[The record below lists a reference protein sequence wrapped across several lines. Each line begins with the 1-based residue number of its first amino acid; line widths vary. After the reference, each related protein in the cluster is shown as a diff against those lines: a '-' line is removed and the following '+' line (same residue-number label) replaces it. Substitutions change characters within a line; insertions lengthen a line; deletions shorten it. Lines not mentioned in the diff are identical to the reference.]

1 MELKIYTQSGILRA
15 IVCPDDNSTQQKT
28 VMGENVVNVAFTVSR
43 PVDFDVNDYIDFCG
57 ERYTL
62 LSRPHPEQE
71 STIEYKYTLNFYG
84 IENELSKA
92 ICFLQDGESL
102 DSDFSLTDSPAAHL
116 QLVVNNINRIK
127 GTGNWKVGSVI
138 DSDYKAVTYDGIDC
152 LTALNRIAET
162 FETEWWIV
170 GTTIY
175 LSKCEHGEL
184 LELGYAPIH
193 AEAGGL
199 LSFSKREE
207 ENRNFFTRL
216 YAKGSTRNIDRSKYG
231 SDNLRLPE
239 PLKYLE
245 NNTQYGIVE
254 REVIFDDIYPQRI
267 GTVSGVRSVERET
280 EDGKITVYYIKDSGL
295 DFNPNDYEIAGLVKH
310 IHFETGELS
319 GFDFEANYDT
329 STEEFE
335 LINQYSDDGTQI
347 PGGVLVPGNGDKYIL
362 YNIRMP
368 DEYYPLAEQELL
380 EKATEYLGKYS
391 VDNAVYSGESDPIL
405 FKKRNLLPDIGQRV
419 RLYNSVFFPE
429 GYRDSRI
436 IAFSRSLNNPYEV
449 KIDVG
454 EYVSIGR
461 FESLERQVASILPKV
476 SGGDSDMNIIK
487 AGDKETVP
495 TDYNVFSALASISRF
510 LRKDGPDSTRY
521 LLGLLGGAICDN
533 LESQDFAAGPFGTG
547 YVLKRNPKTG
557 RSYLELD
564 EIYVRLKAYFET
576 LEIKHLSHVGGRI
589 VLSPAGME
597 CIRVEE
603 VSAEHEELYDSAGN
617 PLVDSLNDPLF
628 ARKEGGEKAY
638 RCYFKQEEDG
648 KEIVNEFAVDDLAQC
663 REFNV
668 KENVSQQVSNQ
679 YYWRRVIYVG
689 EDYIDLSIDDCD
701 PISMVPKAG
710 DTIVTIGNKTDV
722 NRQHVV
728 FLSSYDEDA
737 PCIKLYSGIN
747 SYSMLNKEVTVIS
760 PNADKNMFT
769 GQVVIKPGSTGFEN
783 LDDAPDMG
791 LIEQEIQEAKDAAEA
806 AKGEIRDVQESVG
819 DLKGYVDGAFSDG
832 IISESEAASIE
843 KYINI
848 VNNEQQQALATYNG
862 LYNNSYLEGSAKTSL
877 SNAKVALFSAIDA
890 LINAISTAIA
900 DGKATSGEK
909 SDVDSKYATFTSN
922 YNNFYA
928 AVEAANKSIQDKLKG
943 YSDNAQK
950 AADEAN
956 NNASQAM
963 EDANEAKEAVT
974 NLNDYVDG
982 AFADGVISE
991 AEAKAIEKYIN
1002 IVNQTK
1008 KDVDSTYSVL
1018 YNNPFL
1024 TGTAKQNL
1032 YSAKSLF
1039 NTDTSNLISAINS
1052 AIADGKTTTTEKN
1065 NVDSKYSSFNSAYA
1079 SLATAIE
1086 NANKAIQE
1094 KIKEEAITEAKKDL
1108 DAQIGEVSK
1117 ADKDEIAKNMGYSD
1131 YEELQYY
1138 AQRAQT
1144 IIKGG
1149 HINTELIE
1157 ASLIVTSQ
1165 LIANAI
1171 KANTLNINNKF
1182 IVKTDGSVEMDGSLR
1197 STGRKT
1203 EVVISNGFLR
1213 VLFNGNDV
1221 MLLSV
1226 DENSGAPTINMNY
1239 SNRRIFLS
1247 PDYLSFQMNNDKVL
1261 TLDPEEI
1268 GGGLIQVDSSTGHL
1282 KLVNNQY
1289 NYVNVYIGVSPSNGG
1304 TALPFVGTQMKL
1316 EGSTDTLEAIPNEG
1330 YEFDRWSDGG
1340 SQTHK
1345 ITWGLSNNSYTAY
1358 FRKIEVAKYT
1368 LALSASPSYAGTT
1381 SGAGTYETGTRVT
1394 VNATPKSGYRFVRW
1408 SDGGA
1413 QSHYVT
1419 MTSNK
1424 SLTAYFEAYSV
1435 TGDEIFT
1442 GTALTSST
1450 YWKAFGQ
1457 SSIVSVTGGV
1467 ATIKFSASDTS
1478 GSTYVMFNKGYL
1490 GSKIEQGHKY
1500 LLTFQIKA
1508 SISSAQIIALIG
1520 SSFTDSVSTDG
1531 IIYGDYNGGNISS
1544 SYKTISLTLTADNRD
1559 SNTSDG
1565 FCIVAF
1571 PACTIYIKSISLKEV

>member
-521 LLGLLGGAICDN
+521 LLSLLGGAICDN

-628 ARKEGGEKAY
+628 ASKEGGEKAY

-760 PNADKNMFT
+760 PNVDKNMFT

-848 VNNEQQQALATYNG
+848 VNNEKQQALATYNG
-862 LYNNSYLEGSAKTSL
+862 LYNNPYLEGSVKTSL
-877 SNAKVALFSAIDA
+877 SNAKVSLFSSIDA
-890 LINAISTAIA
+890 LINAINTAIA

-909 SDVDSKYATFTSN
+909 SDVDTKYATFTTD
-922 YNNFYA
+922 YNKFYA
-928 AVEAANKSIQDKLKG
+928 AVESANKSIQDKLKG
-943 YSDNAQK
+943 YSDNAQM
-950 AADEAN
+950 AADKAN

-982 AFADGVISE
+982 AFADGIISE

-1039 NTDTSNLISAINS
+1039 NTATSNLISAINS

-1065 NVDSKYSSFNSAYA
+1065 NVDSKYSSFNSAYS

-1247 PDYLSFQMNNDKVL
+1247 PDYLSFQMNNGKVL

-1368 LALSASPSYAGTT
+1368 LALSVSPSYAGTT

-1500 LLTFQIKA
+1500 RLTFQIKA